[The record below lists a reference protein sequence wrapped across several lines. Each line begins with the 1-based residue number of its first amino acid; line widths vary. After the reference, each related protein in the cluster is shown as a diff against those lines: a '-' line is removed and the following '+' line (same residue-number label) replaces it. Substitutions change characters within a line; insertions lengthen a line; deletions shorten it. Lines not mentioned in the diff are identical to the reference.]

1 VQGGGCN
8 DFDCMVELTVLV
20 EDGVCND
27 FDGLL
32 GLTL

>member
-1 VQGGGCN
+1 
-8 DFDCMVELTVLV
+8 MVELTVLV

-32 GLTL
+32 GLTLWITG